1 MSFFAPKF
9 LYITLIVCTLCAGDL
24 FSQVAQTATI
34 RGFSIAEDSLPPH
47 PNAILDVRSINKG
60 FLPPRVS
67 LTTLNDFPKGN
78 LSPGLMFYVED
89 AEKQGHYVWDGL
101 KFVRLEPIDVIY
113 PVGSII
119 AITELPNGADEFY
132 STGQGQGK
140 YACWAICNGNNGTPD
155 LRDRF
160 IVGASKQRTE
170 FSKIGLSGGANTVNV
185 ADIFPKHKHKM
196 AEGFGNADITIV
208 EKVPHIHELEL
219 KNAEHI
225 HNYSTTKKETS
236 GQALMRA
243 EQKKKFRKKEE
254 QSEVVQFQGYTETLK
269 ISSPPPVSI
278 SLGNFVDSGVD
289 APVIDKR
296 QKYFTVVFIMRNKL
310 YPEEEKPSMP
320 AQIDVRELKQFDSAD

>member
-9 LYITLIVCTLCAGDL
+9 LFITLIVCTLCAGDL

-34 RGFSIAEDSLPPH
+34 RGVSIAEDSLPPH
-47 PNAILDVRSINKG
+47 PSAILDVRSINKG
-60 FLPPRVS
+60 FLPPKVS
-67 LTTLNDFPKGN
+67 FKTLNDIPEDY

-89 AEKQGHYVWDGL
+89 AEKQGHYVWNGD

-119 AITELPNGADEFY
+119 ALTVMPEDDIFLAD
-132 STGQGQGK
+132 GQGQGK

-160 IVGASKQRTE
+160 IVGASRRTE
-170 FSKIGLSGGANTVNV
+170 FYKIGLSEGSNTVKV

-278 SLGNFVDSGVD
+278 SLGNFVESGVD